1 MSYAIFIAIYLA
13 IPALS
18 IWISGRQYVWQGLVI
33 FLLFWPVAWLFMGPE
48 ELP

>member
-1 MSYAIFIAIYLA
+1 VTLAICLAIYFG

-18 IWISGRQYVWQGLVI
+18 IWITGRMLTWQGWVI